1 MVHDGNKRSAQR
13 KNEWRN
19 GMIWDKLIGEMN
31 SAIRYPGI
39 LNIWRIPIP
48 RCTEMFANGI
58 RLALGF
64 KNFGPDLGVIERMR
78 VGIERALLD
87 DAGTA
92 LCTRSAFTARR
103 RGRAE

>member
-1 MVHDGNKRSAQR
+1 
-13 KNEWRN
+13 
-19 GMIWDKLIGEMN
+19 
-31 SAIRYPGI
+31 
-39 LNIWRIPIP
+39 
-48 RCTEMFANGI
+48 MFANGI